1 MQLFAWLPVNWG
13 RMTLTDEQQLLQ
25 QARQGDVTSAAA
37 YGELVRRYQTAVFN
51 VAYRLLGRRVEAED
65 AAQEAFL
72 RAYRALGRF
81 DVARPFAPW
90 IKRITTNLCLNWLE
104 SARVRTQLLAA
115 EMSSDDRPVSMD
127 DWAQTTPSPEQT
139 MVHEEQSTRLHQAIL
154 ELPPRY
160 RAVIELRHFQE
171 LSYEEMA
178 EEMARPLSS
187 VKSDLFRARKMLAEK
202 MKEM

>member
-1 MQLFAWLPVNWG
+1 
-13 RMTLTDEQQLLQ
+13 MTLTDEQQLLQ
-25 QARQGDVTSAAA
+25 QAQQGDETSAAA
-37 YGELVRRYQTAVFN
+37 YGEIVRRYQTAVFN

-72 RAYRALGRF
+72 RAYRSLDRF
-81 DVARPFAPW
+81 DLERPFAPW

-104 SARVRTQLLAA
+104 SAQTRTQLLAA
-115 EMSSDDRPVSMD
+115 ELSRADRPVSLD
-127 DWAQTTPSPEQT
+127 DWAQTAPSPEQT
-139 MVHEEQSTRLHQAIL
+139 LVREEQSTRLHAAIW

-160 RAVIELRHFQE
+160 RVAIELRHFQE

-178 EEMARPLSS
+178 EVMERPLSS
-187 VKSDLFRARKMLAEK
+187 VKSDLFRARKLLAEK

>member
-1 MQLFAWLPVNWG
+1 
-13 RMTLTDEQQLLQ
+13 MTLTDEQMLLQ
-25 QARQGDVTSAAA
+25 QARQGDGTSAAA

-51 VAYRLLGRRVEAED
+51 TAYRLLGRRVEAED

-72 RAYRALGRF
+72 RAYRALDRF
-81 DVARPFAPW
+81 DMERPFAPW

-104 SARVRTQLLAA
+104 SDRVKPQLLAA
-115 EMSSDDRPVSMD
+115 ELGRDDRPVSMD
-127 DWAQTTPSPEQT
+127 DWPQVTHSPEQT
-139 MVHEEQSTRLHQAIL
+139 LVRQEQAVRLHEAIWA
-154 ELPPRY
+154 LPPHF

-178 EEMARPLSS
+178 EVLKRPLSS

-202 MKEM
+202 MKGSE

>member
-1 MQLFAWLPVNWG
+1 
-13 RMTLTDEQQLLQ
+13 MTLTDEQQLLQ
-25 QARQGDVTSAAA
+25 QARQGDETSAAA
-37 YGELVRRYQTAVFN
+37 YGEIVRCYQTAVFN

-72 RAYRALGRF
+72 RAYRALDRF

-104 SARVRTQLLAA
+104 SARERTQLLAA
-115 EMSSDDRPVSMD
+115 EMSSNDRPVSLD
-127 DWAQTTPSPEQT
+127 DWAQTAPSPEQT

-154 ELPPRY
+154 ALPPRY
-160 RAVIELRHFQE
+160 RVAIELRHFQE

-178 EEMARPLSS
+178 EEMERPLSS

-202 MKEM
+202 MKGSE